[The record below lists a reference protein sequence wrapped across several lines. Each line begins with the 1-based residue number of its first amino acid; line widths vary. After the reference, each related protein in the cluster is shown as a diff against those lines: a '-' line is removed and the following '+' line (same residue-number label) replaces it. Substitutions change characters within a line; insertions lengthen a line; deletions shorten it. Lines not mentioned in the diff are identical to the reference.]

1 MLSYPTCALNWYEME
16 EDTFVFLRI
25 GFGETNILNYFSL
38 ACPLS
43 FPTYLTCMNFNLLS
57 ICIVMWWCVL
67 YKYINNNSARVQ

>member
-16 EDTFVFLRI
+16 EDAFVFLRI

-57 ICIVMWWCVL
+57 MYCDVVVCIIIKNTL
-67 YKYINNNSARVQ
+67 I